1 MCQGRLGSAQSRPG
15 GEGLGAPSPSGTR
28 SAECRRVASPSPL
41 LSALRLAAFVPGSSI
56 KQTHRLRVSEERT
69 VLTGHLIPPL
79 LPVPLTAQ
87 AGLGRASRPRPP
99 HSWDD
104 EPRGHGASGRQGQL
118 SCPGR
123 LSRSRLEPDTA
134 GRKGVPR
141 PPPPRAPWGDTAP
154 TRARKPGPRPPRE
167 PAATRHWPHVTA
179 GVSRA
184 PWPRLADT
192 AGREE
197 LSRRAHG
204 MPGRALHRPETPRGP
219 GRAPGAAA
227 GRVGRSPCSQRQPD
241 LCSRSADH
249 RGHGGPAPR
258 RPGARKGQTGWGG
271 CVARCAVS
279 ARLGALAHRPGA
291 LVCSVCV

>member
-15 GEGLGAPSPSGTR
+15 NEGLGAPSPSGTR
-28 SAECRRVASPSPL
+28 SAECRRVVSPSQP
-41 LSALRLAAFVPGSSI
+41 LSALRLAAFVPGSWI

-79 LPVPLTAQ
+79 LPVPPTAQ

-104 EPRGHGASGRQGQL
+104 EPRGHGASGWQGRP

-123 LSRSRLEPDTA
+123 LPRSRLEPDTA
-134 GRKGVPR
+134 GRKGSLLTADAWQPHGLPR
-141 PPPPRAPWGDTAP
+141 PGRPGR
-154 TRARKPGPRPPRE
+154 TR
-167 PAATRHWPHVTA
+167 PHVTA

-227 GRVGRSPCSQRQPD
+227 GRVGCSPCSQRQPD

-258 RPGARKGQTGWGG
+258 RPGAREGQTGGEG

-279 ARLGALAHRPGA
+279 ARLGTLAHRPGA